1 MRDPDEHLD
10 VTLRARAGT
19 LTTRTKDATVQVI
32 AVGALPM
39 VLQQLPGLVAARY
52 LPAGLH
58 GSERAVLST
67 SALNSFRA
75 AITSAVWSY
84 KLPMAS
90 PPALLNLL
98 DALWASDTVF
108 VAK

>member
-19 LTTRTKDATVQVI
+19 LATRTKDATVQVI

-58 GSERAVLST
+58 GSELST

-98 DALWASDTVF
+98 DAPWASDPVF
-108 VAK
+108 VAT